1 MCGLLNQAI
10 NTGKAFSIESKTR
23 LPDDTRLWIRSNVAP
38 IFDQSGA
45 VRYLIVVADDVTV
58 RREAEENLINEHQNL
73 LKTLDERAT
82 SLKQAREV
90 LHVEMEKRKRVEDA
104 LQQEIAKRRKA
115 QEAIMQNEWRFRTV
129 IPRYHRLCYFH
140 AGSKWVYHE
149 LEHGCARHAPVR
161 GR

>member
-10 NTGKAFSIESKTR
+10 NTGASCSIERKSCCR
-23 LPDDTRLWIRSNVAP
+23 AYTRLWIRSTGAP

-45 VRYLIVVADDVTV
+45 VRYLVAVADDVTV

-104 LQQEIAKRRKA
+104 LQQERLPSAERRKRHSCKTNGDFA
-115 QEAIMQNEWRFRTV
+115 QSSKVSPIMLF
-129 IPRYHRLCYFH
+129 
-140 AGSKWVYHE
+140 
-149 LEHGCARHAPVR
+149 
-161 GR
+161 